1 MLESQKITFSFGQNW
16 KDYSKG
22 LTEERLAEARNSLTE
37 LFGAEGLKDR
47 SFLDIGCGSGLFS
60 IAAAQL
66 GARKVVG
73 VDVDPLS
80 VETSQANAARWFPEG
95 GLDFRLVSIL
105 DEKAAGELGEF
116 DVVYSWGVL
125 HHTGNMARALTLS
138 AGRVKP
144 GGKYMIAIYN
154 RHWSS
159 PLWASVK
166 RVYNRLPVFGKR
178 LLIWSFAPVIFLAK
192 FISTGKNPLRQ
203 RRGMD
208 FFHNLIDWLGGYPY
222 EYASIPEMIAVLE
235 SRGMQVLRSIPAGV
249 PTGCNEFLCIKAKDK

>member
-1 MLESQKITFSFGQNW
+1 MLDSQKVTFSFGQNW
-16 KDYSKG
+16 KDFSKG
-22 LTEERLAEARNSLTE
+22 LTEERLAEARRSLTD
-37 LFGAEGLKDR
+37 LFGAGGLRDL

-66 GARKVVG
+66 GARRVVG

-80 VETSQANAARWFPEG
+80 VETSQANAARWSPEA

-105 DEKAAGELGEF
+105 DEKPARALGEF

-125 HHTGNMARALTLS
+125 HHTGDMRRALALS
-138 AGRVKP
+138 AGRVRP

-159 PLWASVK
+159 PIWSVVK
-166 RVYNRLPVFGKR
+166 RIYNRLPVFGRR
-178 LLIWSFAPVIFLAK
+178 LLIWAFAPVIFLAK
-192 FISTGKNPLRQ
+192 FASTGKNPLRQ

-222 EYASIPEMIAVLE
+222 EYASIPEMTGMLE
-235 SRGMQVLRSIPAGV
+235 ANGLQVLRSVPAGV
-249 PTGCNEFLCIKAKDK
+249 PTGCNEFICIKPKVN